1 MKAKTAVP
9 ANGGNLQHALEHGVD
24 TATTAAHHTIDS
36 VSDAARPALDHM
48 VSSAHGA
55 VDRAG
60 AAATHGAGALG
71 LKGDQLSDS
80 GKKIAERAGSY
91 VREHP
96 VASLGMAVAAGYLL
110 SRLLSSR

>member
-1 MKAKTAVP
+1 VKAKVALS
-9 ANGGNLQHALEHGVD
+9 ASDGNLQHALKQGVD

-36 VSDAARPALDHM
+36 MSDTARPALDHI
-48 VSSAHGA
+48 VSGAHGA
-55 VDRAG
+55 VDRVG
-60 AAATHGAGALG
+60 AAATHGAGTLG

-91 VREHP
+91 LREHP

>member
-1 MKAKTAVP
+1 MKAKTSVP
-9 ANGGNLQHALEHGVD
+9 ANGGNFQHALERGVD

-36 VSDAARPALDHM
+36 LSDAARPALDHV

-55 VDRAG
+55 VDHAG
-60 AAATHGAGALG
+60 AVATHGAGALG
-71 LKGDQLSDS
+71 LKGDQLNDS